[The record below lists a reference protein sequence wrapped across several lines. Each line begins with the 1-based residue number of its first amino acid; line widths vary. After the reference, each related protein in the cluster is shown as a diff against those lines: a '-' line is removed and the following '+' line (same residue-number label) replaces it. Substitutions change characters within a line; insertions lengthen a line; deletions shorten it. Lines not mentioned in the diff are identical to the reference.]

1 MDKRCHTFKDFEEFL
16 RLTFKNYIDNQHDV
30 YNGNCHIPI
39 YICKR
44 IIIAYSQDQINNQN
58 NINNLNK
65 LNQYNNINKSS
76 EKLNNEIQTK
86 ETKKTNDTI
95 NISKEA
101 VLLSKIKDANI
112 DKNEKV
118 SELKKLV
125 NEGKYE
131 IEPEKLAQKIL
142 DFEKLL

>member
-1 MDKRCHTFKDFEEFL
+1 MK
-16 RLTFKNYIDNQHDV
+16 
-30 YNGNCHIPI
+30 
-39 YICKR
+39 
-44 IIIAYSQDQINNQN
+44 INNQN